1 MIKLRDFT
9 SGGVEF
15 THLQNYNPNLFVLT
29 AERLLQLIG
38 VGLCELLSTL
48 LSHSSENST
57 KAFSYFGSLWT
68 RDDLGERGH
77 FGMVAL
83 DRLEDLVMFL
93 KYLVCKS
100 LAWDLEVR
108 DALEELRAVAIV
120 DEEVEGYNSEAIEI
134 LKTTDCKW

>member
-1 MIKLRDFT
+1 
-9 SGGVEF
+9 
-15 THLQNYNPNLFVLT
+15 
-29 AERLLQLIG
+29 
-38 VGLCELLSTL
+38 
-48 LSHSSENST
+48 
-57 KAFSYFGSLWT
+57 
-68 RDDLGERGH
+68 
-77 FGMVAL
+77 MVAL

-134 LKTTDCKW
+134 LKTTDCKWMPHLVSFKV